1 MNFSSDNVTGVAPEI
16 MAALAVANART
27 AASYGADAITERLTR
42 RFSEVFERQVAVF
55 PVATGTA
62 ANALALATLTPPWG
76 VVYGHRDAHFQVDEC
91 GAPEFYTGGAKL
103 RPLDGA
109 HGKITAADL
118 DAAIMGRGVVHHAQ
132 PAAVS
137 LTQSTE
143 AGTVY
148 RADEIRQL
156 ADIAHARGNILLTAL
171 KTNALWAEI
180 NFVEALC
187 VQDAKTLG
195 KLPNNLQRLFYG
207 RCFAL

>member
-62 ANALALATLTPPWG
+62 ANALALACLTPPWG
-76 VVYGHRDAHFQVDEC
+76 VIDGHRDAHFQVDEC

-103 RPLDGA
+103 RMLEGD
-109 HGKITAADL
+109 HGKITAAGL
-118 DAAIMGRGVVHHAQ
+118 EAAIMGRGVVHHAQ
-132 PAAVS
+132 PASVS
-137 LTQSTE
+137 LTQASE

-148 RADEIRQL
+148 Q
-156 ADIAHARGNILLTAL
+156 G
-171 KTNALWAEI
+171 AEI
-180 NFVEALC
+180 QAGAPGC
-187 VQDAKTLG
+187 PPPRPAPPRHG
-195 KLPNNLQRLFYG
+195 PPLPKAG
-207 RCFAL
+207 AAPAPP